1 MLLCCWCHLAFYG
14 PFGYGLLHVFLRSLT
29 NFIKRVLRIS
39 EKSATSQ
46 SCSESLGEGNVLLHD
61 FCYSLNQNCSS
72 FSIKMHTTFRYTP
85 THGLVSIGTPLPF
98 SALDIFVED
107 VGVDR
112 KRREKGSNP
121 YPLDLDEKMAI
132 GGTADYKWSAISSRF
147 PLAHI
152 STCLWE
158 KKT

>member
-1 MLLCCWCHLAFYG
+1 
-14 PFGYGLLHVFLRSLT
+14 
-29 NFIKRVLRIS
+29 
-39 EKSATSQ
+39 
-46 SCSESLGEGNVLLHD
+46 
-61 FCYSLNQNCSS
+61 
-72 FSIKMHTTFRYTP
+72 MHTTFKYTP
-85 THGLVSIGTPLPF
+85 TDGLVSIGTPLPF

-112 KRREKGSNP
+112 KRREKGSNL

-152 STCLWE
+152 STCLW
-158 KKT
+158 KKKGRPPTQRFENNSSRVSNAHSKLPLWPFRFYDPEIMHLYTDLLIKPYQVRAHQETPP